1 MRLKKLLICSL
12 LFAIPLYG
20 QDWPKLQNSLI
31 GFYRYQRSGL
41 KSTTENSTGNPYN
54 PFYTKAGS
62 DGKYPHSTDA
72 IDGGWYDAGDFMK
85 FGLPMGFAVYCLL
98 KSYDAFPEETSFDDN
113 NSWSAIG
120 TKDNIPDIL
129 NEAKVGTDYLLK
141 AVISSSQ
148 IVRDVGNAGQ
158 DHQALSESGYANSDR
173 LRGRTAA
180 NCDGADV
187 PGFYAAALA
196 CMSVDYKK
204 YDSTY
209 AAACLQKAKDAYS
222 FAKSHLKVCGNL
234 PIDGATGK
242 PYYYDSTYEDKLACA
257 AIELYRATKESTYL
271 KDAKDFIPPDLHY
284 DVVGYAHCADLAAF
298 ELFRQGEKTYQN
310 TWYADI
316 NVEMRRVVS
325 SGPQLVV
332 GATVN
337 TTNWGVCRTVGN
349 SAFSAALLYSVRGEK
364 RLKDYVLQQ
373 VKWLAGMS
381 PSTKSWITQYG
392 TGYPQNPHSRNDI
405 NLRPVRLTGGI
416 VSGPTAGNCSGDDKS
431 KCTFSFNDNT
441 GEYRNTECALDYNC
455 GAIGAVAFLR
465 WLSKSTDTVRL
476 DTAMTAVPGDI
487 DIKTQSVSITATLD
501 KSAPWTVIFR
511 GASSNAIKTYTG
523 TGTKISITNWNGGK
537 DAGSNDFTSEK
548 VNVYLDTVTMKI
560 WDIQR
565 PTAARTSFNI
575 ISTVIRPFGPN
586 DKEVDNFNDTA
597 LLVNTLGGK
606 WIKFS
611 DVSDSVPGAKSN
623 APQVSID
630 KGPDSSKAFYFV
642 LSRNAGATEGSGPY
656 CGLKTTFNAAGTPV
670 VLGATLSDTIMFD
683 IKPLSTNESLFVEL
697 EQADIKDRSYYGV
710 RRQFG
715 TANNWAR
722 IYVPLASL
730 SQPSWKTVEKPLGLT
745 SATAIRFVSYGAGSD
760 NFAIDNLRISNMSV
774 TAVKRDAPKSPAQR
788 SAPTTITFYKVS
800 ATTVSYAL
808 FIKNIDGK
816 SLTAELFDCLGKR
829 LHSQEIDNY
838 TAAATI
844 SIKNCNLKKGIYF
857 LRHTIKGAQK
867 PYLST
872 FAVGK

>member
-1 MRLKKLLICSL
+1 MRLKNPLIYFL
-12 LFAIPLYG
+12 LFVIPLYG
-20 QDWPKLQNSLI
+20 QDWPKLQNTLI

-41 KSTTENSTGNPYN
+41 KSTSDNSAGNPYN

-72 IDGGWYDAGDFMK
+72 VDGGWYDAGDFMK

-98 KSYDAFPEETSFDDN
+98 KCYDAFPEEASFDDN
-113 NSWSAIG
+113 NSWGAVG

-141 AVISSSQ
+141 AVVSSSQ
-148 IVRDVGNAGQ
+148 VVRDVGNAGQ

-173 LRGRTAA
+173 LRNRSAA

-196 CMSVDYKK
+196 CMSVLYKK

-222 FAKSHLKVCGNL
+222 FAKSHVKVCGNL
-234 PIDGATGK
+234 PVDGATGK
-242 PYYYDSTYEDKLACA
+242 PYYYDSLYEDKLACA
-257 AIELYRATKESTYL
+257 AVELFRATKEANYL
-271 KDAKDFIPPDLHY
+271 KDAKDFIPADPHY
-284 DVVGYAHCADLAAF
+284 DVLGYAHCADLAAF

-310 TWYADI
+310 AWSTDLNI
-316 NVEMRRVVS
+316 EMKRVVS

-349 SAFSAALLYSVRGEK
+349 SAFSAALLYTIRGDK

-373 VKWLAGMS
+373 VKWLAGMN
-381 PSTKSWITQYG
+381 PYTKSWITQYG
-392 TGYPQNPHSRNDI
+392 TGFPQNPHSRNDI

-431 KCTFSFNDNT
+431 KCTFGFNDNT

-465 WLSKSTDTVRL
+465 WISKSTDTVRL

-487 DIKTQSVSITATLD
+487 DIKSQSETVTATLD
-501 KSAPWTVIFR
+501 KSVAWTVIFR
-511 GASSNAIKTYTG
+511 GASSGAVKTFTG
-523 TGTKISITNWNGGK
+523 TGAKISIPNWKGEK
-537 DAGSNDFTSEK
+537 DAGSADFTSEK
-548 VNVYLDTVTMKI
+548 VSVYLDTVSMKI
-560 WDIQR
+560 WDVQR
-565 PTAARTSFNI
+565 FTAARTSFNI
-575 ISTVIRPFGPN
+575 MSTAIRPFGPN
-586 DKEVDNFNDTA
+586 DKEIDNFNDTA
-597 LLVNTLGGK
+597 QFVNVIGGK
-606 WIKFS
+606 WIRFS
-611 DVSDSVPGAKSN
+611 DASDSAAGGKSTV
-623 APQVSID
+623 PQVSVD
-630 KGPDSSKAFYFV
+630 RGPDSSKALYFI
-642 LSRNAGATEGSGPY
+642 LSRNAGATDGGGPY
-656 CGLKTTFNAAGTPV
+656 CGIKTTFKSDGAQV
-670 VLGATLSDTIMFD
+670 SLGATLADTIMFD
-683 IKPLSTNESLFVEL
+683 IKPLSTNESLWVEL
-697 EQADIKDRSYYGV
+697 EQADIKDRAYYGV

-715 TANNWAR
+715 TANTWAR

-730 SQPSWKTVEKPLGLT
+730 AQPSWMTFEKPLGI
-745 SATAIRFVSYGAGSD
+745 AKAVAIRFVSYGVGSD
-760 NFAIDNLRISNMSV
+760 NFSIDNLRLSNMAITGV
-774 TAVKRDAPKSPAQR
+774 RRDAPR
-788 SAPTTITFYKVS
+788 SFPRQIEPKTIMFYKVS
-800 ATTVSYAL
+800 ATCVSYGL
-808 FIKNIDGK
+808 FLKDIQGK

-829 LHSQEIDNY
+829 MLSYAIHNY
-838 TAAATI
+838 AAGAPI
-844 SIKNCNLKKGIYF
+844 AIKNCNLKTGIYF
-857 LRHTIKGAQK
+857 LRHTVKGVKK